1 MGWEEGSKRARNVPL
16 REVFNNPKLL
26 FQGELDNLVRGMVMS
41 PMMTMDRVV
50 TSEVTNHLFQEKNK
64 RSGMDLAALNIQRG
78 RDHGLAGYNAYRAVC
93 GLPPASNFDDLL
105 PHVPISQVSLLEK
118 VGYWLI
124 HFTICRLEEW
134 QICMRHPT
142 TLIYSRG

>member
-1 MGWEEGSKRARNVPL
+1 
-16 REVFNNPKLL
+16 
-26 FQGELDNLVRGMVMS
+26 MS

-93 GLPPASNFDDLL
+93 GLPTASNFDDLL
-105 PHVPISQVSLLEK
+105 PHVPISQVSLL
-118 VGYWLI
+118 
-124 HFTICRLEEW
+124 
-134 QICMRHPT
+134 
-142 TLIYSRG
+142 IYFIGFKTVVM